1 MPSLDNDAREPR
13 RVHHT
18 ISSLDSFENGMLCRD
33 CMYRLHVYGVLF
45 AVLFVSVVRCSGGF
59 DCGWARGVHFVT
71 DGWVLTLH

>member
-1 MPSLDNDAREPR
+1 
-13 RVHHT
+13 
-18 ISSLDSFENGMLCRD
+18 
-33 CMYRLHVYGVLF
+33 MYRLHVYGVLF